1 MGEKNLAIY
10 FVVFCF
16 VDIYIYLN
24 NTLVEH
30 EKAEKAEQH
39 EKTRQ
44 ELIRKCKHIRN
55 LFENEFNPFSDDFV
69 DASYLAMD
77 GNCSTKHEE
86 QGRLRMK
93 RQGLKIFS
101 LEMFNKVHGQAIILN
116 QCMLPQTKL
125 IIYACF

>member
-10 FVVFCF
+10 FVIFCF

-55 LFENEFNPFSDDFV
+55 LFENEFNPLGDDFV

-77 GNCSTKHEE
+77 GNGSAKQEE
-86 QGRLRMK
+86 QRGR
-93 RQGLKIFS
+93 
-101 LEMFNKVHGQAIILN
+101 FNILAN
-116 QCMLPQTKL
+116 VV
-125 IIYACF
+125 IN